1 MMWKSNGKT
10 KGNGTGELTAFID
23 EASEID
29 GKFTF
34 SGTVMINGRL
44 RGEIHSNDTLIVG
57 EKGVINAS
65 IRAGVVLVS
74 GEVVS
79 PAEGMDGRINAF
91 AVVTLP
97 VETADREVSPVA
109 FSSSMFDQCP
119 AARAVSWGFAA
130 GSVPASC
137 ESDSVVAAWAP
148 ASGNAS
154 GMTSGDT
161 GVVGD
166 AARAAA
172 GADTAVTGVWGFASS
187 SSLTSGVAGGTTLL
201 IMVVGFIFFA
211 RYRAQIAYWA

>member
-74 GEVVS
+74 GEVVGNVIGVERVELRGS
-79 PAEGMDGRINAF
+79 ARVSGDIEAPIVVVDEG
-91 AVVTLP
+91 V
-97 VETADREVSPVA
+97 
-109 FSSSMFDQCP
+109 MFDGHCRMTR
-119 AARAVSWGFAA
+119 ADDAR
-130 GSVPASC
+130 
-137 ESDSVVAAWAP
+137 DHSVVALK
-148 ASGNAS
+148 
-154 GMTSGDT
+154 
-161 GVVGD
+161 
-166 AARAAA
+166 R
-172 GADTAVTGVWGFASS
+172 
-187 SSLTSGVAGGTTLL
+187 
-201 IMVVGFIFFA
+201 
-211 RYRAQIAYWA
+211 